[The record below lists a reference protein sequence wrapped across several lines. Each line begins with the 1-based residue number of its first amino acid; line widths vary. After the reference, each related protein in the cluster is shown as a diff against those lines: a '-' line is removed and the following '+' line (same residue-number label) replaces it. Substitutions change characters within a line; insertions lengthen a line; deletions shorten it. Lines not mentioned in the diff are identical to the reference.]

1 MQPQNQFP
9 EKKDCF
15 LTFDEIYYIYIE
27 KNKKNVGKQES
38 KKEQMVKVFLVEDE
52 IVIRDGI
59 KNSIKWE
66 KEGYEFVGEAGDGEL
81 AYPMILKERPDILI
95 TDIKMPFMDGL
106 ELSRLVKQE
115 LPDIKILILSGYD
128 EFEYAKEAIRIG
140 VAEYLLKPV
149 SSSKLLEVLRGVTSA
164 IVQERQERELLRKYE
179 ADMLENREYQ
189 KDEFLNRIL
198 TQSLSVTEI
207 LAQAKALSMDLS
219 AQLYNTILLEVAGIS
234 SSQEDRGGDML
245 TAIEAAIEEQSGL
258 YSFRRS
264 MESWMILC
272 LAEDTAQME
281 QKIQSVEACIKNIL
295 DTYPVQTE
303 YFGSAGRPV
312 SRIRELKES
321 VAEAERVFA
330 CRYLKEWN
338 QIVCSEDMPENAS
351 ENTELNVGSLE
362 IAKLDRKI
370 LVGFLKTGLR
380 GQASSFMDEYFASLG
395 EKNIQSLLF
404 RQYVTMDAYLT
415 AVSVLESIGYDSDE
429 FVARCGDF
437 KDMESVFMTVEHTKK
452 YLIHLIETTI
462 DLREAVSKGTY
473 SSLLKAARSYIEQ
486 NFDNEEISLNTV
498 ASTVNLSPNYFSTV
512 FSQEM
517 GMTFIE
523 YLTRVRM
530 DKAKELLRSSSMKTS
545 EVAYAVGYKDSH
557 YFSYL
562 FKKTQHCTPRE
573 FKSQI

>member
-1 MQPQNQFP
+1 M
-9 EKKDCF
+9 
-15 LTFDEIYYIYIE
+15 
-27 KNKKNVGKQES
+27 
-38 KKEQMVKVFLVEDE
+38 KEQMVKVFLVEDE

-81 AYPMILKERPDILI
+81 AYPMILKKRPDILI

-128 EFEYAKEAIRIG
+128 EFGYAREAIRIG

-149 SSSKLLEVLRGVTSA
+149 SSTKLLEVLHGFTSA
-164 IVQERQERELLRKYE
+164 IVQERKEKELLRKYE

-234 SSQEDRGGDML
+234 AVEGSKGGNML
-245 TAIEAAIEEQSGL
+245 TAIEAAVEDQDGL

-272 LAEDTAQME
+272 LAEDSEQME
-281 QKIQSVEACIKNIL
+281 QKIQSVEECIKSVL
-295 DTYPVQTE
+295 DSCPVQTE
-303 YFGSAGRPV
+303 YFGAAGRPV

-321 VAEAERVFA
+321 VAGAESVFS

-338 QIVCSEDMPENAS
+338 QIVRSEEMPDNDS
-351 ENTELNVGSLE
+351 ENSELNVGSLE
-362 IAKLDRKI
+362 VGKLDREI
-370 LVGFLKTGLR
+370 LEGFLKTGLR
-380 GQASSFMDEYFASLG
+380 GQASSFTDEYFVSLG

-437 KDMESVFMTVEHTKK
+437 KDMESVFQTVEHTKK
-452 YLIHLIETTI
+452 YLTHLIETTI
-462 DLREAVSKGTY
+462 DFREAVSKGTY
-473 SSLLKAARSYIEQ
+473 STLLKAARSYIEQ

-530 DKAKELLRSSSMKTS
+530 EKAKELLRSSSMKTS
-545 EVAYAVGYKDSH
+545 EIAFAVGYKDSH

>member
-234 SSQEDRGGDML
+234 SSQEDRGG
-245 TAIEAAIEEQSGL
+245 T
-258 YSFRRS
+258 
-264 MESWMILC
+264 C
-272 LAEDTAQME
+272 
-281 QKIQSVEACIKNIL
+281 
-295 DTYPVQTE
+295 
-303 YFGSAGRPV
+303 
-312 SRIRELKES
+312 
-321 VAEAERVFA
+321 
-330 CRYLKEWN
+330 
-338 QIVCSEDMPENAS
+338 
-351 ENTELNVGSLE
+351 
-362 IAKLDRKI
+362 
-370 LVGFLKTGLR
+370 
-380 GQASSFMDEYFASLG
+380 
-395 EKNIQSLLF
+395 
-404 RQYVTMDAYLT
+404 
-415 AVSVLESIGYDSDE
+415 
-429 FVARCGDF
+429 
-437 KDMESVFMTVEHTKK
+437 
-452 YLIHLIETTI
+452 
-462 DLREAVSKGTY
+462 
-473 SSLLKAARSYIEQ
+473 
-486 NFDNEEISLNTV
+486 
-498 ASTVNLSPNYFSTV
+498 
-512 FSQEM
+512 
-517 GMTFIE
+517 
-523 YLTRVRM
+523 
-530 DKAKELLRSSSMKTS
+530 
-545 EVAYAVGYKDSH
+545 
-557 YFSYL
+557 
-562 FKKTQHCTPRE
+562 
-573 FKSQI
+573 

>member
-1 MQPQNQFP
+1 
-9 EKKDCF
+9 
-15 LTFDEIYYIYIE
+15 
-27 KNKKNVGKQES
+27 
-38 KKEQMVKVFLVEDE
+38 MVKVFLVEDE

-66 KEGYEFVGEAGDGEL
+66 KEGYEFVGEASDGEL
-81 AYPMILKERPDILI
+81 AYPMILKEQPDILI

-149 SSSKLLEVLRGVTSA
+149 SSIKLLEVLRSVTSA
-164 IVQERQERELLRKYE
+164 IVQERQEKELLRKYE

-198 TQSLSVTEI
+198 TQNLSVTEI

-219 AQLYNTILLEVAGIS
+219 AQLYNTIILEVAGIS
-234 SSQEDRGGDML
+234 AAEETGGENML
-245 TAIEAAIEEQSGL
+245 SAVETVIEEQNGL
-258 YSFRRS
+258 YTFRRS
-264 MESWMILC
+264 TERWMVLC
-272 LAEDTAQME
+272 LAEDSVQMD
-281 QKIQSVEACIKNIL
+281 QKIRTVEACVKSAL
-295 DTYPVQTE
+295 DTCPVQTE
-303 YFGSAGRPV
+303 YFGAIGHPV

-338 QIVCSEDMPENAS
+338 QIVGSEGIPENGS

-362 IAKLDRKI
+362 VAKLDRKI
-370 LVGFLKTGLR
+370 LEGFLKTGLR

-437 KDMESVFMTVEHTKK
+437 KDMETVFQTVEHTKK
-452 YLIHLIETTI
+452 YLVHLIETTI
-462 DLREAVSKGTY
+462 DFREAVSKGSN
-473 SSLLKAARSYIEQ
+473 SSLLKAARNYIEQ

-530 DKAKELLRSSSMKTS
+530 EKAKELLRSSSMKTA
-545 EVAYAVGYKDSH
+545 EIAYAVGYKDSH

-573 FKSQI
+573 FKSQV